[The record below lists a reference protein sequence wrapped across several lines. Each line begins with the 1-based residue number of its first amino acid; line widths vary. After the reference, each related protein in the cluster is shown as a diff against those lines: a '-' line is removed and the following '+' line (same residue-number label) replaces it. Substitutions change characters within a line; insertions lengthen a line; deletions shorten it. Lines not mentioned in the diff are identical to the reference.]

1 LRGRKLKVE
10 EPEAE
15 DVERKMRR
23 RAELRLPDGSVVA
36 LRQDFLTCE
45 TGGALWD
52 STVVLCAY
60 LAQCCSV
67 RDLDVLEL
75 GSGIGA
81 GAIFAFHLGAK
92 SITATD
98 GDADVLPLLQSN
110 SAPFAGVKTQ
120 RLSWGE
126 EAGVVAA
133 QCDLVMGADL
143 IYDRAQHAPL
153 LATVRAAKRFV
164 LVVRSRHE
172 TDEKQFLDAM
182 AGQMQLVRC
191 VEGSSLNN
199 AAIDARAIRVYEWK
213 QK

>member
-1 LRGRKLKVE
+1 
-10 EPEAE
+10 
-15 DVERKMRR
+15 VERKMRR
-23 RAELRLPDGSVVA
+23 HAELRLPDGTVVA

-52 STVVLCAY
+52 STLVLCAY

-81 GAIFAFHLGAK
+81 GAIFAFLLGCK
-92 SITATD
+92 SVTATD
-98 GDADVLPLLQSN
+98 GDADVLPLLRAN
-110 SAPFAGVKTQ
+110 CAPFAGVTTQ

-126 EAGVVAA
+126 EAGVLAA

-143 IYDRAQHAPL
+143 IYDTAQHAPL
-153 LATVRAAKRFV
+153 LATVRSAKRFV

-172 TDEKQFLDAM
+172 IDEKEFLDAM
-182 AGQMQLVRC
+182 ADQMELVQC
-191 VEGSSLNN
+191 VEGSSLANV